1 MEPELFPKSL
11 SSRISPRRTFS
22 LTMTGIQLIV
32 NEICVCWERGYQKVR
47 GKYQR
52 SLLIIYLGQLKF
64 NVESSR
70 AITHD

>member
-1 MEPELFPKSL
+1 MEPELFPEGL
-11 SSRISPRRTFS
+11 SSRISPCRTFG
-22 LTMTGIQLIV
+22 LTMAGIQLIV